1 MLFDNNKFLLI
12 AGTCS
17 LETRDITLRTAEK
30 IAETQDKYKDTLIS
44 VFKGSFDKANRTSK
58 NSQRGAGIVK
68 GLAWLA
74 EVKNNF
80 SLPVI
85 TDIHNAEQA
94 NLASS
99 VCDVLQIPAFLCRQ
113 TDILLACAK
122 TDKVINIKKGQI
134 LAPSDMQHAVNKV
147 LSEKKVET
155 WITERG
161 TTFGYGNLVV
171 DMRSIPIMKKT
182 GCPVIIDASH
192 GIQLPS
198 ANGEQSSGQIEF
210 LPIIA
215 KSAISAGADG
225 LFLETHPNPQ
235 KAISDKDSQLP
246 LKNFSSLIEECIRLW
261 LFTKGRLVL
270 QPMAD

>member
-1 MLFDNNKFLLI
+1 MIFDRNKFLLI

-17 LETRDITLRTAEK
+17 LETRDITLRTAEQVAK
-30 IAETQDKYKDTLIS
+30 LQDKHKDTLVS

-58 NSQRGAGIVK
+58 NSQRGAGINK

-74 EVKNNF
+74 EVKKNF
-80 SLPVI
+80 NLPVI
-85 TDIHNAEQA
+85 TDIHNAKQA
-94 NLASS
+94 NIASS
-99 VCDVLQIPAFLCRQ
+99 VCDILQIPAFLCRQ
-113 TDILLACAK
+113 TDILLASAK
-122 TDKVINIKKGQI
+122 TNKVVNIKKGQF
-134 LAPSDMQHAVNKV
+134 LAPSDIKHAINKV
-147 LSEKKVET
+147 TSQGNVET

-210 LPIIA
+210 LPTIA

-235 KAISDKDSQLP
+235 EAISDKDSQLP
-246 LKNFSSLIEECIRLW
+246 LKKFPNLVEECIRLW
-261 LFTKGRLVL
+261 RFTNNK
-270 QPMAD
+270 